1 MNDKSQIRDA
11 ATIILL
17 RDAATVPSVLMGQ
30 RGSKAAF
37 LPSKYVFPGGAVD
50 HADGEVTLAAPLPVS
65 CLAKLVQSPVTR
77 HAPRPETL
85 AAAAIRELWEETG
98 VTQKL
103 VTIEA
108 ESRGLIPYDL
118 PADLVPNIWGGKYR
132 GQEQKWFLMRFHGT
146 DEQVNIVTEHPE
158 FSSWKWLPK
167 DDLVANIVPF
177 KREVYAQVLAEF
189 RGKI

>member
-1 MNDKSQIRDA
+1 MTPEQINALPYRPCVGIMLVNPRGHVFVGQRLDRDTDAWQMPQGGVDKGEKTRDA
-11 ATIILL
+11 AL
-17 RDAATVPSVLMGQ
+17 
-30 RGSKAAF
+30 
-37 LPSKYVFPGGAVD
+37 
-50 HADGEVTLAAPLPVS
+50 
-65 CLAKLVQSPVTR
+65 
-77 HAPRPETL
+77 
-85 AAAAIRELWEETG
+85 RELWEETG

-108 ESRGLIPYDL
+108 ESRGLISYDL

-146 DEQVNIVTEHPE
+146 DEQVNIATEHPE

-177 KREVYAQVLAEF
+177 KRAVYAQVLAEF